1 MVVRQGLEAVPTVPE
16 KGSWIGRLLQE
27 NPMLLLRKA
36 PRDATHSP
44 SGDSEA
50 NDKHSMTRKRSKRR
64 DQEETNCASENQSRG
79 ERMDDARDAG

>member
-16 KGSWIGRLLQE
+16 KGSWTGRLLQE

-44 SGDSEA
+44 SSDSKA

-64 DQEETNCASENQSRG
+64 DQEKINRAGENHSRG
-79 ERMDDARDAG
+79 EGMDDARDAG

>member
-44 SGDSEA
+44 SGDSKA

-64 DQEETNCASENQSRG
+64 DQEKINRAGENHSRG
-79 ERMDDARDAG
+79 EGMDDARDAG